1 MLKDR
6 LSQAHSELDQTE
18 AAFAN
23 LRKEAD
29 DDKLLARRV
38 TEKMENS

>member
-6 LSQAHSELDQTE
+6 LAQAHSELDQTE

-23 LRKEAD
+23 LRKESD
-29 DDKLLARRV
+29 DEKLSAKKASER
-38 TEKMENS
+38 M